1 MTMDVDQVVM
11 LGRDILQEV
20 VILAGP
26 ILVIAVA
33 VSLIISIL
41 QVVTSLQDQTAAT
54 VCRLLATGTAL
65 FLMMPWMWRNLAHY
79 TITLLSDFE
88 VYLR

>member
-1 MTMDVDQVVM
+1 MDVDQVVM

-54 VCRLLATGTAL
+54 FGGLHPPATAL